1 MCGWGWGL
9 VVARGKGEVNL
20 TGQFA
25 RSMTVMNFARCGG
38 EMAVPPRSATC
49 PSWMQSSIQVSR
61 EAAPLVLEATR
72 RASWW
77 RRRRG
82 MDGDIMPAGDEGEAR
97 EEVRREEVRSDGE
110 NMKAKYDSLPNGAL
124 RSLNWLCWFFYYL
137 WWNIYIELP
146 NPISKIASRNVL
158 SSEGVRGTQANG
170 EQVGGRRRGGG
181 GPD

>member
-1 MCGWGWGL
+1 M
-9 VVARGKGEVNL
+9 VVRGKDEVNL

-49 PSWMQSSIQVSR
+49 PSWMQSSIHASR

-97 EEVRREEVRSDGE
+97 EECGGRGRTWRRVERGG
-110 NMKAKYDSLPNGAL
+110 ANGAL
-124 RSLNWLCWFFYYL
+124 R
-137 WWNIYIELP
+137 
-146 NPISKIASRNVL
+146 K
-158 SSEGVRGTQANG
+158 T
-170 EQVGGRRRGGG
+170 
-181 GPD
+181 

>member
-1 MCGWGWGL
+1 MADGECHMCGWGWGL

-97 EEVRREEVRSDGE
+97 EEVRREEVRSDG
-110 NMKAKYDSLPNGAL
+110 DVHQCQPLPNGAL
-124 RSLNWLCWFFYYL
+124 
-137 WWNIYIELP
+137 
-146 NPISKIASRNVL
+146 
-158 SSEGVRGTQANG
+158 
-170 EQVGGRRRGGG
+170 
-181 GPD
+181 

>member
-1 MCGWGWGL
+1 M

-38 EMAVPPRSATC
+38 EMAVPPRRATC

-97 EEVRREEVRSDGE
+97 EEVRREEVRSEGE
-110 NMKAKYDSLPNGAL
+110 NMLASEPLP
-124 RSLNWLCWFFYYL
+124 
-137 WWNIYIELP
+137 
-146 NPISKIASRNVL
+146 
-158 SSEGVRGTQANG
+158 
-170 EQVGGRRRGGG
+170 
-181 GPD
+181 

>member
-1 MCGWGWGL
+1 MCADVMAESECHIYMCGWGRWGL
-9 VVARGKGEVNL
+9 VVARGKDEVNL

-49 PSWMQSSIQVSR
+49 PSWMQSSIHASR

-97 EEVRREEVRSDGE
+97 EEVRREGE
-110 NMKAKYDSLPNGAL
+110 NM
-124 RSLNWLCWFFYYL
+124 
-137 WWNIYIELP
+137 
-146 NPISKIASRNVL
+146 ASRR
-158 SSEGVRGTQANG
+158 S
-170 EQVGGRRRGGG
+170 GRRQRCAL
-181 GPD
+181 